1 MLSPLSTLALREIL
15 TQRITHITHF
25 PPPLSTLAL
34 REVLAQRIASLAMD
48 QLLTVWLPLADE
60 AAGGGAAVPPL
71 GRDGPVGGTGG
82 TSGDPA
88 GTGRSEEAGYSGWP
102 AGGDRMEREGWREMM
117 TRWGIE
123 DGDAASRGTA
133 AAAAAPERPAGG
145 LARPDLATATRRL
158 LLQKALAAEPPQ
170 QSQRDHGGGD
180 GTGEGGR
187 RAGRDDA
194 PVGQKPQQQREGEG
208 SGGRWAWVD

>member
-1 MLSPLSTLALREIL
+1 MDILGGGCSGKGVLRGWVELSSVQKSRSPSLASHVSLLS
-15 TQRITHITHF
+15 
-25 PPPLSTLAL
+25 PLSTLAL

-117 TRWGIE
+117 IRWGFDE
-123 DGDAASRGTA
+123 GEGSSASEGTTTTTTTVATERGG
-133 AAAAAPERPAGG
+133 PP
-145 LARPDLATATRRL
+145 RPDLATATRRL
-158 LLQKALAAEPPQ
+158 LLQKALAAEQ
-170 QSQRDHGGGD
+170 HSQRGGGGD
-180 GTGEGGR
+180 GMAERGWLRGDG
-187 RAGRDDA
+187 
-194 PVGQKPQQQREGEG
+194 
-208 SGGRWAWVD
+208 